1 MDGRPGPPGDRN
13 RRDALAIRAASA
25 AALAPATLAAAWA
38 GGPAFAALVAFMTV
52 LMCFEWSRMVEGR
65 ELSPAFYALAIP
77 GAAGVVFASSGAF
90 PAAFACCAAAGVGGA
105 WMARRRAET
114 AAWVAFAAPYVL
126 APSVALLWL
135 REHAD
140 YGRGLTILLFAIVWS
155 ADTGAY
161 FAGRLVGGPK
171 LSPRISPAKTW
182 AGAAGGFALGALAG
196 AVGCSRIYGGEAY
209 GAYAAMGG
217 ALGVASILGDLA
229 ESAFKR
235 NFGIKD
241 MSGFIP
247 GHGGVLDRL
256 DGMIFATAAMTAVL
270 YAHIVMSKFGG

>member
-1 MDGRPGPPGDRN
+1 VHRQSQEKSTRA
-13 RRDALAIRAASA
+13 RDTLILRIASA
-25 AALAPATLAAAWA
+25 CVLAPAAIGATWL
-38 GGPAFAALVAFMTV
+38 GGPFFAGLVAFMTV
-52 LMCFEWSRMVEGR
+52 LMCFEWSRMIERR
-65 ELSPAFYALAIP
+65 EFSPAFYALALP
-77 GAAGVVFASSGAF
+77 GAAATIFASAGMFPPAF
-90 PAAFACCAAAGVGGA
+90 AACALASAAAAFAV
-105 WMARRRAET
+105 RPRVDQ
-114 AAWVAFAAPYVL
+114 AAWLATAGPYFL

-140 YGRGLTILLFAIVWS
+140 YGRGLTLLLFAIVWA

-161 FAGRLVGGPK
+161 FAGRIVGGPK
-171 LSPRISPAKTW
+171 LSPTISPAKTW
-182 AGAAGGFALGALAG
+182 AGAAGGFLLGGVAG
-196 AVGCSRIYGGEAY
+196 LVGGARVYDGDAY
-209 GAYAAMGG
+209 LLYAAMGG
-217 ALGVASILGDLA
+217 VLGVASILGDLA

-270 YAHIVMSKFGG
+270 YAHMLMLGAKG

>member
-1 MDGRPGPPGDRN
+1 VNAQKPAAAPRA
-13 RRDALAIRAASA
+13 RDTLILRIASA
-25 AALAPATLAAAWA
+25 AVLAPAAIGATWL
-38 GGPAFAALVAFMTV
+38 GGPVFAGLVAFMTV
-52 LMCFEWSRMVEGR
+52 LMCFEWSRMIERR
-65 ELSPAFYALAIP
+65 EFSPAFYALAIP
-77 GAAGVVFASSGAF
+77 GAAATIFASAGRFEPAF
-90 PAAFACCAAAGVGGA
+90 AAAALASAAAAFAV
-105 WMARRRAET
+105 RPRVDQ
-114 AAWVAFAAPYVL
+114 AAWLATAGPYFI

-140 YGRGLTILLFAIVWS
+140 YGRGLTLLLFAIVWA

-161 FAGRLVGGPK
+161 FAGRIVGGPK
-171 LSPRISPAKTW
+171 LSPTISPAKTW
-182 AGAAGGFALGALAG
+182 AGAAGGFLLGGLAG
-196 AVGCSRIYGGEAY
+196 MIGGAQVYGGEAY
-209 GAYAAMGG
+209 GLYAAMGG
-217 ALGVASILGDLA
+217 VLGVASILGDLA

-270 YAHIVMSKFGG
+270 YAHMLMLAAKG